1 MSNNNKLK
9 IMFIGLVATVLLI
22 PSIAKADYWNPLVS
36 FGQGIDAIGNF
47 FQGMTVF
54 IYNIGF
60 VVSSTIF
67 FVMFFAIEIGLIYI
81 YWRIGSYVYNTL
93 VPVIKKLAVILEGM
107 A

>member
-9 IMFIGLVATVLLI
+9 IMFISLVTTVLLSS
-22 PSIAKADYWNPLVS
+22 SIAKAEYWNPFAN
-36 FGQGIDAIGNF
+36 FGQGIDAVGNF

-60 VVSSTIF
+60 VVSSTTF
-67 FVMFFAIEIGLIYI
+67 FIMFFAIEIGLIYL

-93 VPVIKKLAVILEGM
+93 VPVIKKLAVILEGI